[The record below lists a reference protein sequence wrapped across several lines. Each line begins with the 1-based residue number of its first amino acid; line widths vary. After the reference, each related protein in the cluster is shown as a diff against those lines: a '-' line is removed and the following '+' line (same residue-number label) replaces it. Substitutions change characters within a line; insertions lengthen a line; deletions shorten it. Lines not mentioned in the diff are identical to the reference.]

1 MFACAGLV
9 WHSHRETHGDDGM
22 HKTLIAGIVALG
34 LLAGCTETREQMIAN
49 MKSNRDFYTTVLS
62 SGEVLTSSATGN
74 WIISTVK
81 YNSNLFEC
89 SSIGS
94 MQRCKKL

>member
-1 MFACAGLV
+1 MFACAELV
-9 WHSHRETHGDDGM
+9 WHSHRETHGDDEM
-22 HKTLIAGIVALG
+22 RKALVIGVLGFG

>member
-9 WHSHRETHGDDGM
+9 WHSHRETHGDDEM
-22 HKTLIAGIVALG
+22 RKALIAGIVALG
-34 LLAGCTETREQMIAN
+34 LLAGCTETREQMTAN
-49 MKSNRDFYTTVLS
+49 MNSNRDFYTTVLS

-74 WIISTVK
+74 WIVSTVK
-81 YNSNLFEC
+81 YKSNLFEC

>member
-9 WHSHRETHGDDGM
+9 WHSHLETHGDDGM
-22 HKTLIAGIVALG
+22 RKALVAGIVALG

>member
-1 MFACAGLV
+1 MRKALV
-9 WHSHRETHGDDGM
+9 
-22 HKTLIAGIVALG
+22 AGIVALG
-34 LLAGCTETREQMIAN
+34 LLAGCTETREQMTAN